1 MKVVLNQDIKG
12 IGKKLQVVD
21 VSEGYARNYLIPRKM
36 ASIADNKNINEAKT
50 KVEAMNFKKMTEKQ
64 EAIEIKEKIEKNY
77 LEFKHKVGDN
87 GKLFGSITEK
97 EIADKIN
104 SVYDINKNKKKIII
118 KNPIKEIGSY
128 EVNVKLYEGVIA
140 NVKIAVV
147 RL

>member
-77 LEFKHKVGDN
+77 LEFKHKGGDN

-104 SVYDINKNKKKIII
+104 SVYGININKKKIII

>member
-64 EAIEIKEKIEKNY
+64 KEIEIKEKIEKNY

-104 SVYDINKNKKKIII
+104 SVYGININKKKIII

>member
-97 EIADKIN
+97 EIADKVN
-104 SVYDINKNKKKIII
+104 SVYGININKKKIII

>member
-104 SVYDINKNKKKIII
+104 SVYGININKKKIII

>member
-64 EAIEIKEKIEKNY
+64 EAIEKKEKIEKNY

-104 SVYDINKNKKKIII
+104 SVYGININKKKIII

>member
-64 EAIEIKEKIEKNY
+64 EAIEIKKKIEKNY

-104 SVYDINKNKKKIII
+104 SVYGININKKKIII

>member
-50 KVEAMNFKKMTEKQ
+50 KDEAMNFKKMTEKQ

-104 SVYDINKNKKKIII
+104 SVYGININKKKIII

>member
-50 KVEAMNFKKMTEKQ
+50 KVEAMNFKKMTEKK

-87 GKLFGSITEK
+87 GKLFGSTEK

-104 SVYDINKNKKKIII
+104 SVYGININKKKIII

>member
-97 EIADKIN
+97 EIADKVN
-104 SVYDINKNKKKIII
+104 SVYGININKKKIII

-128 EVNVKLYEGVIA
+128 EVNVTLYEGVIA